1 MELAFEDDV
10 FAVVDLETTGTQR
23 LQHDRIIQFGCALIK
38 HRWVVK
44 TYSFLINPQ
53 RRIPTAVEN
62 LTGIKNAD
70 VKGQPV
76 FAHFAKRIRKILA
89 GTIFVAHNVNFDLP
103 FLNYELDRA
112 GLAPLTGKAVDTVE
126 LAQILFPTY
135 PSYKLRDLTAHL
147 KIKHLNPHRA
157 DSDALVTAKLL
168 LKIIAKIETLPQV
181 TLSTL
186 TALSKGLLR
195 DTNYIFEAIAD
206 KGRHQKRPLAK
217 SFQQV
222 RNIVLKKKPSLSRA
236 NPGRRATF
244 PVNDQD
250 KKKLFRGHLRY
261 RRAQVALINRLHQFW
276 QNEQEKDL
284 LIEAP
289 NGTGKSFSYLFS
301 AAYELYGPQKLVIA
315 TPTQVLQQQ
324 LLEHEIP
331 QLLQVT
337 GLDLTVQVVKS
348 PSHYLD
354 LDGFVNSLYQT
365 SDNQQTLLL
374 QMGILVW
381 LTETDSGDLD
391 ELQLTS
397 YQAPLFDKIRHPGD
411 ARVGTAFS
419 QVDFWNRARARAEQ
433 ADILVTNHAYLA
445 NNYLSSIWGSKPYLI
460 VDEAHRFI
468 DSVASSRTD
477 QLRLESLWGA
487 LSHLRNVFF
496 FAPNCIANRFG
507 DSLGLDFILQKLDP
521 EIVDTIQRINVLQ
534 KLLYSRRQE
543 ALSRQSLPNQS
554 LELSFQGKTLF
565 ADKETCLDSITAIQ
579 RGLNNVRQ
587 LLTQAMAILYDHQ
600 KEGLPS
606 EFESTNA
613 ELSDDM
619 DHLDYYVEQLYQL
632 AGLVKEPSKLAQTGF
647 ILIITNAADQ
657 LSTNIGWLL
666 LDPAKEAAKIYQ
678 HFAKCLFVS
687 ATLSS
692 NGSFAFMK
700 QELALPKDTPSY
712 SSPASFKMN
721 KRLQVMAVHDQQV
734 PADPNSQE
742 FEQFIESFLKKMPLV
757 NDHILVL
764 FTNLGTIRNVFEQI
778 GADQHFKDYEF
789 LAQGVTGS
797 NQRLAKRFAIAK
809 KAILLGAN
817 TFWEGVDFNHA
828 EVDLAIVTK
837 LPFESPDQPEVR
849 LRQENLNGKVKSLFN
864 DDLLPRAVIKF
875 RQGCGRLI
883 RNERDHGCY
892 VVLDQRLFSRSYGSS
907 FLASLPVTCQT
918 GKLKTAFK
926 KLSTKETDH
935 ERRK

>member
-1 MELAFEDDV
+1 MQRAFEDDV

-23 LQHDRIIQFGCALIK
+23 LQHDRIIQFGCALIR
-38 HRWVVK
+38 HRRVVK

-53 RRIPTAVEN
+53 RRIPAAVEN
-62 LTGIKNAD
+62 LTGIANAD
-70 VKGQPV
+70 VKNQPT
-76 FAHFAKRIRKILA
+76 FAHYAKRIRKILD

-103 FLNYELDRA
+103 FLNYELTNA

-126 LAQILFPTY
+126 LAQILFPTF
-135 PSYKLRDLTAHL
+135 PSYKLSDLTAEL
-147 KIKHLNPHRA
+147 KIKHLPHRA

-168 LKIIAKIETLPQV
+168 LQIIDKIETLPQV
-181 TLSTL
+181 TLNTL

-206 KGRHQKRPLAK
+206 RGRRQRRPLGK
-217 SFQQV
+217 QYQQV
-222 RNIVLKKKPSLSRA
+222 RNIVVKKQDSGRA
-236 NPGRRATF
+236 NPGKRAVF
-244 PVNDQD
+244 PTDDQE
-250 KKKLFRGHLRY
+250 KKKMFRGHLRY

-276 QNEQEKDL
+276 TSDEKDL
-284 LIEAP
+284 LVEAP

-324 LLEHEIP
+324 LLDHEIP

-337 GLDLTVQVVKS
+337 GLDLTAQVVKS

-365 SDNQQTLLL
+365 SNNQQTLLL

-381 LTETDSGDLD
+381 LTETESGDLD

-397 YQAPLFDKIRHPGD
+397 YQAPLFTKIRHPGD
-411 ARVGTAFS
+411 ARIGTAFAE
-419 QVDFWNRARARAEQ
+419 VDFWNRARARAEQ

-460 VDEAHRFI
+460 IDEAHRFI

-487 LSHLRNVFF
+487 LSHLRNIFF
-496 FAPNCIANRFG
+496 FAPNSIANRFG
-507 DSLGLDFILQKLDP
+507 DSIGLDFILQKLDP
-521 EIVDTIQRINVLQ
+521 EIVDVIHKINDLQ
-534 KLLYSRRQE
+534 KLLYSQRPQ
-543 ALSRQSLPNQS
+543 ALSRQTLPNQN
-554 LELSFQGKTLF
+554 LELSFNGKTLF
-565 ADKETCLDSITAIQ
+565 AQKKECLAAITAIQ
-579 RGLNNVRQ
+579 RGLNEVRQ
-587 LLTQAMAILYDHQ
+587 LLTQAMALLYDHQ
-600 KEGLPS
+600 KEGLLS
-606 EFESTNA
+606 DFDSLNS
-613 ELSDDM
+613 ELSDEM
-619 DHLDYYVEQLYQL
+619 DDLDYYVEQLYQL
-632 AGLVKEPSKLAQTGF
+632 AGLVKNDDKLAQTGF
-647 ILIITNAADQ
+647 ILIITNASDP
-657 LSTNIGWLL
+657 LSTNIGWLMM
-666 LDPAKEAAKIYQ
+666 DPASAAAKIYR
-678 HFAKCLFVS
+678 HFAKRLFVS

-692 NGSFAFMK
+692 EGSFDFIK
-700 QELALPKDTPSY
+700 QELALPAETPNY
-712 SSPASFKMN
+712 SSQASFKMN
-721 KRLQVMAVHDQQV
+721 KRLQVFAVKDQKV
-734 PADPNSQE
+734 PADPNSPE
-742 FEQFIESFLKKMPLV
+742 FEQFIAGFLKKLPLAA
-757 NDHILVL
+757 DHILVL
-764 FTNLGTIRNVFEQI
+764 FTNLGTIKHVFDQI
-778 GADQHFKDYEF
+778 GADQHFKDYEL

-828 EVDLAIVTK
+828 QVDWAIVTK

-849 LRQENLNGKVKSLFN
+849 LRQENLQGKVKSLFN

-892 VVLDQRLFSRSYGSS
+892 LVLDPRLFSRGYGDS
-907 FLASLPVTCQT
+907 FLASLPVAYQT
-918 GKLKTAFK
+918 VKLKTALK
-926 KLSTKETDH
+926 KLAEDTEH
-935 ERRK
+935 ERRN

>member
-1 MELAFEDDV
+1 MKRAFEDDV

-23 LQHDRIIQFGCALIK
+23 LQHDRIIQFGCAIIK
-38 HRWVVK
+38 HRRVVK
-44 TYSFLINPQ
+44 TYSFLINPK

-70 VKGQPV
+70 VKDQPI
-76 FAHFAKRIRKILA
+76 FAHFAERIRKILA

-103 FLNYELDRA
+103 FLNYELTNA

-181 TLSTL
+181 TLNTL

-206 KGRHQKRPLAK
+206 IGRRQKRPLAK
-217 SFQQV
+217 NFQQV
-222 RNIVLKKKPSLSRA
+222 RNIVLKKQLAERAA
-236 NPGRRATF
+236 NPGRQADF
-244 PVNDQD
+244 PTNDQD
-250 KKKLFRGHLRY
+250 KKKLFSGHLRY
-261 RRAQVALINRLHQFW
+261 RRVQVALINRLHQFW
-276 QNEQEKDL
+276 ANDQEQYL
-284 LIEAP
+284 LVEAP

-324 LLEHEIP
+324 LLVHEIP
-331 QLLQVT
+331 QMLKVT
-337 GLDLTVQVVKS
+337 GLDLTAQVVKS

-411 ARVGTAFS
+411 ARIGTAFS
-419 QVDFWNRARARAEQ
+419 EVDFWNRARARAEQ

-460 VDEAHRFI
+460 IDEAHRFI

-496 FAPNCIANRFG
+496 FAPNCIANRFD
-507 DSLGLDFILQKLDP
+507 DSIGLDFILQKLDP
-521 EIVDTIQRINVLQ
+521 EIVDTIHKINDLQ
-534 KLLYSRRQE
+534 KLLYQKRQQ
-543 ALSRQSLPNQS
+543 ALSKQTLPNQN
-554 LELSFQGKTLF
+554 LELSFKGSTLF
-565 ADKETCLDSITAIQ
+565 EDQQACLAAIAEIQ
-579 RGLNNVRQ
+579 KGLNNVRQ

-613 ELSDDM
+613 ELSDEM
-619 DHLDYYVEQLYQL
+619 DRLDYYVEQLYQL
-632 AGLVKEPSKLAQTGF
+632 AGLVRDQSKLDQTGF

-657 LSTNIGWLL
+657 LSTNIGWLMM
-666 LDPAKEAAKIYQ
+666 DPAQAAARIYR
-678 HFAKCLFVS
+678 HFANCLFVS

-692 NGSFAFMK
+692 NGSLDFIK
-700 QELALPKDTPSY
+700 QELALPKNTPSY
-712 SSPASFKMN
+712 SSPASFNMG
-721 KRLQVMAVHDQQV
+721 KRLQVMAVKDGQV
-734 PADPNSQE
+734 PADPNSQD
-742 FEQFIESFLKKMPLV
+742 FEQFIASFLKKLPLT

-764 FTNLGTIRNVFEQI
+764 FTNLGTIKDVFDQI
-778 GADQHFKDYEF
+778 GADQHFKDYEV

-797 NQRLAKRFAIAK
+797 NQRVAKRFAIAK
-809 KAILLGAN
+809 KSILLGAN

-828 EVDLAIVTK
+828 QVDLAIVTK

-849 LRQENLNGKVKSLFN
+849 LRQENLTGKVKSLFN

-892 VVLDQRLFSRSYGSS
+892 VVLDPRLFTRNYGQS
-907 FLASLPVTCQT
+907 FLASLPVACQT
-918 GKLKTAFK
+918 VKLKTALK
-926 KLSTKETDH
+926 KLAKETDY